1 MDTINLI
8 VSKNIKQA
16 RQEKDL
22 SLDELAR
29 LSGVSKS
36 MLAQIERGSGNPSL
50 TTLWKIADGMK
61 VPFSRLILPLE

>member
-8 VSKNIKQA
+8 VSKNIRRI

-22 SLDELAR
+22 SLDEMSK

-36 MLAQIERGSGNPSL
+36 MLAIQYFGCPAAL
-50 TTLWKIADGMK
+50 AL
-61 VPFSRLILPLE
+61 

>member
-29 LSGVSKS
+29 LSGPRLNGV
-36 MLAQIERGSGNPSL
+36 AA
-50 TTLWKIADGMK
+50 TL
-61 VPFSRLILPLE
+61 L